1 MNVPSIY
8 EWRCKSDATDNRY
21 IGSTN
26 NLQRRIWLHDHAIRS
41 GDKNDFYDL
50 IRATGG
56 RVNWECNQLEQ
67 LPTDISK
74 IELRKREQHYID
86 STTTPLINQRK
97 AYLSPEALK
106 EKQQAY
112 YKVYY
117 RDNIEKYNLKGTLV
131 PL

>member
-1 MNVPSIY
+1 MNVPSVY
-8 EWRCKSDATDNRY
+8 EWVCKTDATTHRY

-26 NLQRRIWLHDHAIRS
+26 NLQQRIWLHDHAIRS
-41 GDKNDFYDL
+41 GDKNYFYDL

-56 RVNWECNQLEQ
+56 RDNWQCNQLEQ

-106 EKQQAY
+106 KKQQAY

-117 RDNIEKYNLKGTLV
+117 RDNIEKYNQ